1 MPDIHLGQSAD
12 RRLLDAEP
20 ISRFELGDEANL
32 PPHAAALFADFRRAY
47 GFVPNWLAALA
58 VNPDTAYRLVT
69 FYHHL
74 FDPNRSLLT
83 SAERELIAVVTSSIN
98 HCAYC
103 VFNHTQS
110 LGTALND
117 PIQARRIA
125 QGHDHV
131 LLSDRDR
138 ALAETAEA
146 LTRDP
151 GTVGDA
157 ALDPAAQARFRREQS
172 WKSSRSRHSSTMP
185 TASRSH

>member
-1 MPDIHLGQSAD
+1 M
-12 RRLLDAEP
+12 
-20 ISRFELGDEANL
+20 
-32 PPHAAALFADFRRAY
+32 
-47 GFVPNWLAALA
+47 
-58 VNPDTAYRLVT
+58 T

-157 ALDPAAQARFRREQS
+157 ELDRLRNFGFDERAILEILEISAFFNYANRLTIALNVVPDRQFFIA
-172 WKSSRSRHSSTMP
+172 
-185 TASRSH
+185 